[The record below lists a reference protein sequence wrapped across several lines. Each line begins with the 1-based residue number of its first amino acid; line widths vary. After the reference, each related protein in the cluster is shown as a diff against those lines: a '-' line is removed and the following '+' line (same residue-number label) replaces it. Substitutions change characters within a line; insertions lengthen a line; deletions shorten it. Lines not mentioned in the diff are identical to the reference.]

1 MKFMQINEDTL
12 DFITSSIPVRNS
24 KDPLEIPEEF
34 AEHPEVARALKVDSI
49 RVWVEPE
56 TPTNTESEEDE
67 LEKLQQE
74 IDALEITKPDDKK
87 DGE

>member
-24 KDPLEIPEEF
+24 KDPLEIPDELKD
-34 AEHPEVARALKVDSI
+34 HPEVARALKIDSI

-56 TPTNTESEEDE
+56 KSKAQTR
-67 LEKLQQE
+67 
-74 IDALEITKPDDKK
+74 ITKPDANKE
-87 DGE
+87 GE